1 MVVEQ
6 FKVTILLHFLHVDH
20 SDRCGEE
27 RHVICREELCIQV
40 MYGLGDIRMCTY
52 VDTSVCYV
60 ATHYITEMASFTAHS
75 TGTTIA

>member
-1 MVVEQ
+1 M
-6 FKVTILLHFLHVDH
+6 LLHFLHVDH

-27 RHVICREELCIQV
+27 RPVIWREELRIQV

-52 VDTSVCYV
+52 VHTSVCCYV
-60 ATHYITEMASFTAHS
+60 ATHDTTEMDCFTAHC